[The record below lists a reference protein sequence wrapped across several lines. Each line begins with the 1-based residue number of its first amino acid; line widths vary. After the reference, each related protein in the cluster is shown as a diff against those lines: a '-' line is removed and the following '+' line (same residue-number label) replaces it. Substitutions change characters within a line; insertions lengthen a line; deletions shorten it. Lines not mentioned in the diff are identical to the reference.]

1 MESSDEPGK
10 VNWRLRGLLE
20 TSTES
25 TASLGILS
33 HSYKKQTS
41 RHYGTTETKRQ
52 LDSLA
57 PLNLRTRYH
66 GSAPVDHPGNH
77 NHHGNDYQDNRGSV
91 RVEIEAGSNSVRFSQ
106 SAPSRGYG
114 EEGERKEEG
123 ERETLRRERYSV
135 GREGGQGEG
144 EEGERKEEGERETL
158 RRERYSVGRE
168 GGQGECGEGGEDAGD
183 AQRVSK
189 RRRRSLASRRRE
201 DSVTLL
207 RDRAD
212 SESPPPPAPARER
225 RRKKRSS
232 ASQDEASPSAGKE
245 DRVEIERQRK
255 SRSRSESIKEEVDV
269 DVDVVAGGPLLED
282 AVKSKPGVSGTV
294 GEEDTEQLRE
304 SRAEDRGEGGEGR
317 GGGEEE
323 GRGKP

>member
-1 MESSDEPGK
+1 M
-10 VNWRLRGLLE
+10 NWRLRGLLE

-33 HSYKKQTS
+33 HSYKKQTP

-57 PLNLRTRYH
+57 PLKLRTRYH

-77 NHHGNDYQDNRGSV
+77 NHHGNCYQDNRDGM
-91 RVEIEAGSNSVRFSQ
+91 RVEIEAGSNSVSFSQ
-106 SAPSRGYG
+106 SAPSCGYG

-123 ERETLRRERYSV
+123 ERETLRRERYIV
-135 GREGGQGEG
+135 GREGG
-144 EEGERKEEGERETL
+144 R
-158 RRERYSVGRE
+158 
-168 GGQGECGEGGEDAGD
+168 GEGGEGGGEAGD

-201 DSVTLL
+201 DSITLL

-212 SESPPPPAPARER
+212 SESPPPPAPATER
-225 RRKKRSS
+225 RRKRRSS
-232 ASQDEASPSAGKE
+232 ARQDEASPSAGKE

-255 SRSRSESIKEEVDV
+255 SRSRSESINEEVDV
-269 DVDVVAGGPLLED
+269 VGEAGGPLLED
-282 AVKSKPGVSGTV
+282 AVKNKPGVSGTV
-294 GEEDTEQLRE
+294 GEEGAEQLRE
-304 SRAEDRGEGGEGR
+304 SQAEDRGRGGEGR
-317 GGGEEE
+317 GGEGEGREEE